1 MSKFHSLEVASVKQ
15 ETSDAI
21 SISFKIPPQLQHE
34 FQYKQGQYL
43 TILTV
48 VGGEEIRRAY
58 SLCSSPVTG
67 EMPAVTC
74 KRVEGGKMSNFLASE
89 VKPGMFLNVME
100 PDGRFYTEM
109 DPTHQKH
116 YMLVGGG
123 SGITPLI
130 SIIKTVLIKEPN
142 SVCTLIYGNRNSS
155 AIIFKQELDQLQVA
169 NPGRLNIIYSIDT
182 AESGWTGVTGLLTA
196 DKISELIKQSYG
208 SLTDR
213 EYFLCGPEG
222 LMQQARTAFNK
233 LNLPSTHVHI
243 EFFNAPVN
251 NKKAEPETQVE
262 PVLDFEGSKVYVTL
276 GGKETE
282 IIIKDHKISVLH
294 AAIKAGLDA
303 PFSCEAGI
311 CSTCMA
317 KVTEGSVRMDENNI
331 LSDEEV
337 AKGYVLTCQSHP
349 TSKIVKLE
357 YYD

>member
-1 MSKFHSLEVASVKQ
+1 MLKFYSLEVASVKL

-21 SISFKIPPQLQHE
+21 SISFKIPTELQE
-34 FQYKQGQYL
+34 KFIYKQGQYL
-43 TILTV
+43 SLQAII
-48 VGGEEIRRAY
+48 GGEDIRRAY

-74 KRVEGGKMSNFLASE
+74 KRVDGGKMSNYLANE
-89 VKPGMFLNVME
+89 VKPGMFVNVM
-100 PDGRFYTEM
+100 PPQGRFFTEM
-109 DPTHQKH
+109 DTANQKH

-130 SIIKTVLIKEPN
+130 SIIKTVLLQEPN
-142 SVCTLIYGNRNSS
+142 SKCTLIYGNRNSQS
-155 AIIFKQELDQLQVA
+155 IIFKQELDQLQVSNA
-169 NPGRLNIIYSIDT
+169 NRLNIIYSIDT
-182 AESGWTGVTGLLTA
+182 PEASWTSITGLLAA
-196 DKISELIKQSYG
+196 DKISELILQSHG
-208 SLTDR
+208 TTVNR

-233 LNLPSTHVHI
+233 LNLPSANVHI
-243 EFFNAPVN
+243 EFFTAPVHD
-251 NKKAEPETQVE
+251 KKVEEPQAEPM
-262 PVLDFEGSKVYVTL
+262 LDFEGSKVFVTL

-282 IIIKDHKISVLH
+282 IIIKDNKLSILH
-294 AAIKAGLDA
+294 AAIKFGLDA

-317 KVTEGSVRMDENNI
+317 KVTVGSVKMDENNI

-349 TSKIVKLE
+349 TTKIVKLE